1 MIFMNLDSSKKQMQY
16 VLKRARKVAAE
27 LTPCGALRRE
37 GLSFAI
43 ASLEDSKHDLADQL
57 GQKRPCSQ
65 PPVRPSTALTISPY
79 TCSGLASG
87 PEWRAT
93 AAWVPKRDCSGAA
106 APAQSHRFLTVLGP
120 SRRTTGSCLS
130 RPSTYA

>member
-65 PPVRPSTALTISPY
+65 PPMRPSTALTTLI
-79 TCSGLASG
+79 LAQG
-87 PEWRAT
+87 CP
-93 AAWVPKRDCSGAA
+93 
-106 APAQSHRFLTVLGP
+106 LGP
-120 SRRTTGSCLS
+120 SGEPPPLGCRRETAAARRC
-130 RPSTYA
+130 RPKVVDF

>member
-43 ASLEDSKHDLADQL
+43 ASLEDSKRDLVDQL

-65 PPVRPSTALTISPY
+65 PPMRPSTALPALT
-79 TCSGLASG
+79 LAHG
-87 PEWRAT
+87 CP
-93 AAWVPKRDCSGAA
+93 
-106 APAQSHRFLTVLGP
+106 LGP
-120 SRRTTGSCLS
+120 NGEPPPLGCRRQAALALGACPKPPIKRPLS
-130 RPSTYA
+130 I

>member
-1 MIFMNLDSSKKQMQY
+1 MNLDSSKKQMQY

-43 ASLEDSKHDLADQL
+43 ASLEDSKQDLVDQH

-65 PPVRPSTALTISPY
+65 PPMRPPTALTALTI
-79 TCSGLASG
+79 
-87 PEWRAT
+87 
-93 AAWVPKRDCSGAA
+93 
-106 APAQSHRFLTVLGP
+106 AQGCPPGP
-120 SRRTTGSCLS
+120 SREPSPLGLRSEAAAALRC
-130 RPSTYA
+130 RPKVADF